1 MSVRSG
7 KTHTLRFLQTFKIK
21 KASQN
26 NEEDTKKNTETL
38 WLGKSHGMRF
48 SQTKKTEK
56 ILQRKEQKPE
66 LGKNS
71 SRKFPVISMTINDQL
86 QHDP

>member
-26 NEEDTKKNTETL
+26 NEEDTKK
-38 WLGKSHGMRF
+38 
-48 SQTKKTEK
+48 
-56 ILQRKEQKPE
+56 IQRHCGWEN
-66 LGKNS
+66 L
-71 SRKFPVISMTINDQL
+71 MA
-86 QHDP
+86 